1 MHTGNIQSWILIYLY
16 TLLFF
21 YYYFSA
27 GNILCFY
34 LFFYFS
40 GYTVIWFLAMLNF
53 VSILVCVYIFELWFS
68 MGLIKFKI
76 FLVSNKNILRYC
88 LYILLMFALFFNMKI
103 SNNIYIDHI
112 ALLMQKLRL
121 SKNIY
126 KINNTDSVNSNN
138 N

>member
-40 GYTVIWFLAMLNF
+40 EYTVIWFLAMLNF

-68 MGLIKFKI
+68 MGLIIFKI
-76 FLVSNKNILRYC
+76 FLVSNENILRYC
-88 LYILLMFALFFNMKI
+88 LYILLCLLCFLTWKY

-121 SKNIY
+121 SKDIY